1 MKLEDVDCLLEEL
14 SQEFNVPI
22 PDYQVWEAKLIKKL
36 KPIGAEHRG
45 YIRIRFSRPF
55 SFGAL
60 LQYSGKFACITFL
73 VDKRHML
80 RKECVVHEFFHY
92 KHFVEQ
98 GYKFPDDLEAE
109 EKLTK
114 KETRRYLK
122 KRKVAT

>member
-1 MKLEDVDCLLEEL
+1 MKLKDVDCLLEEL

-36 KPIGAEHRG
+36 KPLKPIVPDHRG
-45 YIRIRFSRPF
+45 YITIRFSRPF

-60 LQYSGKFACITFL
+60 LQYSGMFACITFL

-92 KHFVEQ
+92 KHYVEQ
-98 GYKFPDDLEAE
+98 GYKFDNLEAE

-122 KRKVAT
+122 KK